1 MFRSTKMTLFSG
13 LSAFPLT
20 PTDTHG
26 RLMPDVM
33 AQHLERLSL
42 AGVDSVGLLGSTGS
56 YAYLSPEER
65 KRTVRVAAD
74 ALGGRVPLIVG
85 VGALRTDE
93 AEALARD
100 AAEAGADGLL
110 LPPVSYQKLTEEEV
124 YQHFKAVA
132 AAGGLPLCIYNN
144 PGTTNFIFSPDLIVR
159 LSQVP
164 HITGVKMPLPTNG
177 DFAGELV
184 NLRSRT
190 PEGFAIGYSGDWGAK
205 DSLLAGGDAW
215 FSVVASLLP
224 VPALRLAR
232 AAASEDEQKATR
244 LDQAFSPLWALFK
257 EFGSFRV
264 MYALANLLDGNRIE
278 PMRPV
283 QPLAADVRQKVQAAL
298 DALHESIASIE

>member
-1 MFRSTKMTLFSG
+1 MTLFSG

-20 PTDTHG
+20 PTDNHG

-33 AQHLERLSL
+33 AQQLERLSL

-65 KRTVRVAAD
+65 KRMLRVAAD

-100 AAEAGADGLL
+100 AAEAGANGLL
-110 LPPVSYQKLTEEEV
+110 LAPVSYQKLTEEEV

-144 PGTTNFIFSPDLIVR
+144 PGTTNFIFSPDLIAR

-164 HITGVKMPLPTNG
+164 HIAGVKMPLPGNAILQENWPICGLEPQKALSLDTAVIGAQKIRCSLVGILGLALWPVCCLFRRSGLHVQQHLEIRRKQPNLMRRSVHFG
-177 DFAGELV
+177 RCSRSSAASVLCMRSPTLLTAVEL
-184 NLRSRT
+184 NHCA
-190 PEGFAIGYSGDWGAK
+190 PCNH
-205 DSLLAGGDAW
+205 
-215 FSVVASLLP
+215 
-224 VPALRLAR
+224 LRLMF
-232 AAASEDEQKATR
+232 D
-244 LDQAFSPLWALFK
+244 
-257 EFGSFRV
+257 
-264 MYALANLLDGNRIE
+264 
-278 PMRPV
+278 
-283 QPLAADVRQKVQAAL
+283 
-298 DALHESIASIE
+298 

>member
-1 MFRSTKMTLFSG
+1 MTLFSG

-20 PTDTHG
+20 PTDNHG

-33 AQHLERLSL
+33 AQHLERLGL
-42 AGVDSVGLLGSTGS
+42 AGVNSVGLLGSTGS

-100 AAEAGADGLL
+100 AVEAGANGLL
-110 LPPVSYQKLTEEEV
+110 LAPVSYQKLTEEEV

-144 PGTTNFIFSPDLIVR
+144 PSTTNFIFSPDLIAR

-164 HITGVKMPLPTNG
+164 HIAGVKMPLPGNG
-177 DFAGELV
+177 DFAGELA

-190 PEGFAIGYSGDWGAK
+190 PEGFVIGYSGDWGAK
-205 DSLLAGGDAW
+205 DSLLAGGDTW
-215 FSVVASLLP
+215 FSVVAGLLP
-224 VPALRLAR
+224 VPALRLTR
-232 AAASEDEQKATR
+232 AAASGNTQKATQI
-244 LDQAFSPLWALFK
+244 DEAFSALWALFK

-264 MYALANLLDGNRIE
+264 MYALANLLDGSRIE

-283 QPLAADVRQKVQAAL
+283 QPLTSDVRLKVQAAL
-298 DALHESIASIE
+298 DAFHESIASLE

>member
-1 MFRSTKMTLFSG
+1 MTLFSG

-20 PTDTHG
+20 PTDNHG

-42 AGVDSVGLLGSTGS
+42 AGVDSIGLLGSTGS
-56 YAYLSPEER
+56 YAYLTPKER

-93 AEALARD
+93 AEDLAGD
-100 AAEAGADGLL
+100 AAEAGAVGLL
-110 LPPVSYQKLTEEEV
+110 LAPVSYQKLTEEEV
-124 YQHFKAVA
+124 YQHFEAVA

-144 PGTTNFIFSPDLIVR
+144 PGTTNFIFSADLIAR

-164 HITGVKMPLPTNG
+164 HIAGLKMPLPANG
-177 DFAGELV
+177 DFAGELAD
-184 NLRSRT
+184 LRSRT

-205 DSLLAGGDAW
+205 DSLLAGADAW
-215 FSVVASLLP
+215 FSVVAGLLP
-224 VPALRLAR
+224 VPALRLTR
-232 AAASEDEQKATR
+232 AAASGDIQKATR

-264 MYALANLLDGNRIE
+264 MYALADLLDGNRIE

-283 QPLAADVRQKVQAAL
+283 QPLSADVRQKMQAAL
-298 DALHESIASIE
+298 DALHEGAVSLE

>member
-1 MFRSTKMTLFSG
+1 
-13 LSAFPLT
+13 
-20 PTDTHG
+20 
-26 RLMPDVM
+26 M

-65 KRTVRVAAD
+65 KHTVREATA

-93 AEALARD
+93 AEVLARD
-100 AAEAGADGLL
+100 AAEAGANGLL
-110 LPPVSYQKLTEEEV
+110 LAPVSYQKLTEEDV

-164 HITGVKMPLPTNG
+164 HIAGVKMPLPANG
-177 DFAGELV
+177 DFAGELA

-205 DSLLAGGDAW
+205 ESLLAGGDAW
-215 FSVVASLLP
+215 FSVVAGLLP

-232 AAASEDEQKATR
+232 AAACGDTQTATQLDE
-244 LDQAFSPLWALFK
+244 AFGSLWALFK
-257 EFGSFRV
+257 AYGSFRV
-264 MYALANLLDGNRIE
+264 MYALANLLDGSRIE
-278 PMRPV
+278 PIRPV
-283 QPLAADVRQKVQAAL
+283 QPLAADVRLKVKAAL
-298 DALHESIASIE
+298 DALNDSIASLE